1 MRIMV
6 RVTPFRS
13 EIHKPK
19 WGWLHM
25 GERLAFGGFWDR
37 SEIAGNADADMRGR
51 EMLAF
56 ENTYWVWWR
65 MVEKC
70 GL

>member
-1 MRIMV
+1 M
-6 RVTPFRS
+6 
-13 EIHKPK
+13 
-19 WGWLHM
+19 
-25 GERLAFGGFWDR
+25 LAFGGFWDR
-37 SEIAGNADADMRGR
+37 LGIAGNADADMRGR

-56 ENTYWVWWR
+56 ENTSVVQWR

>member
-1 MRIMV
+1 M
-6 RVTPFRS
+6 
-13 EIHKPK
+13 
-19 WGWLHM
+19 WL
-25 GERLAFGGFWDR
+25 GTYGKRLAFGGFSNG

-56 ENTYWVWWR
+56 ENTSVVWWR

>member
-1 MRIMV
+1 M
-6 RVTPFRS
+6 
-13 EIHKPK
+13 
-19 WGWLHM
+19 
-25 GERLAFGGFWDR
+25 LAFDGFLGW
-37 SEIAGNADADMRGR
+37 SEIAENADADMRGR